1 MVSSVTTHFLT
12 CHTLCRIIS
21 IEKRFSRMHPF
32 SPEIVWAST
41 FDGLA
46 QQMRPCFVRQGTWY
60 RMQNYLRGLLSAAE
74 RENGWRIAEEIGAVT
89 GSFALLIAI
98 E

>member
-1 MVSSVTTHFLT
+1 
-12 CHTLCRIIS
+12 
-21 IEKRFSRMHPF
+21 
-32 SPEIVWAST
+32 
-41 FDGLA
+41 
-46 QQMRPCFVRQGTWY
+46 
-60 RMQNYLRGLLSAAE
+60 MQNYLRGLLSAAE